1 MDGYREHPSEF
12 DAAAAETPPA
22 DDVVQL
28 SGGDARNHMR
38 HQGVEYFRG
47 QTACAPHPLEPFRPV
62 ELDHMAA
69 RLGPV
74 FGADLDIFRH
84 PD

>member
-1 MDGYREHPSEF
+1 MTCRLPAQRGVHPFDLMMDLAL
-12 DAAAAETPPA
+12 AATPHAAGA
-22 DDVVQL
+22 
-28 SGGDARNHMR
+28 A
-38 HQGVEYFRG
+38 
-47 QTACAPHPLEPFRPV
+47 HPLEAFGPG

-84 PD
+84 AA